1 MSKSTVLSGGAVD
14 DLTKGKEKKRDPL
27 TVAGVVLLIV
37 GIVVCVVGFVIYM
50 GALKDPSLEAVATVV
65 TEYPSLTGNATLEEG
80 NYDIWY
86 DPGFIGFGDPGDVE
100 VFDTHGQRIFDSP
113 DFGGI
118 ESITVNG
125 ENYEKK
131 GTFQAKESG
140 NYTFDT
146 AFSGTLLITPHLDFG
161 YGLMI
166 FYIFL
171 VVAIMGAIILIGAAA
186 LHYKKKRYAFLQQG
200 PQPLTGPQVSPVPHQ
215 PTGPVYPCPS
225 CGWALRFIGPYQK
238 WYCDSCRKYF

>member
-1 MSKSTVLSGGAVD
+1 MSKPTVLSGGAVD

-27 TVAGVVLLIV
+27 TIAGVVLLVV
-37 GIVVCVVGFVIYM
+37 GIVACVVGFVDYT
-50 GALKDPSLEAVATVV
+50 GRLKDPSLEAVATVV

-100 VFDTHGQRIFDSP
+100 VFDPHGQRIFDSP
-113 DFGGI
+113 DFGGV

-125 ENYEKK
+125 EEYDKK
-131 GTFQAKESG
+131 GTFHAGESG

-146 AFSGTLLITPHLDFG
+146 ASSGTLFITPHLDFG
-161 YGLMI
+161 LGLTI

-171 VVAIMGAIILIGAAA
+171 VLAIIGGIVLIGAIA
-186 LHYKKKRYAFLQQG
+186 LHYRKKRFAFLQQA
-200 PQPLTGPQVSPVPHQ
+200 PQPLTGQPGAPVPQQ
-215 PTGPVYPCPS
+215 PTGAVYPCPR
-225 CGWALRFIGPYQK
+225 CGWALRFISPYQK